1 MSATPS
7 TYIGR
12 HRTQAAMG
20 KAVSELADM
29 VARNRSARGDGELY
43 TGRHRK
49 PEAAPAYDWPD
60 DDDYPGPN
68 VNEHGWD
75 YTPGRWPTGGHL

>member
-12 HRTQAAMG
+12 HRTQP
-20 KAVSELADM
+20 
-29 VARNRSARGDGELY
+29 LY